1 MTTEREYPQDEK
13 TILLDRQG
21 RRPAQDP
28 ITDFA
33 SAPRV
38 EQLEERMMYA
48 AGLHGAQNFNVG
60 LNPLVTAAW
69 ELLSEVVQLKRRP
82 AQESLRTL
90 NDRLSSAVALFEKRA
105 RHDGV
110 QSSDVLAGR
119 YVLCSVVDEAVVMT
133 SWGSQGDWS
142 KSSLLSSFH
151 GETFGGEKFF
161 QLLDRLSR
169 DPVKHLAT
177 LELMYLCLSLGF
189 EGKYRVMERGLL
201 QLAGVRD
208 ALFRQIRHVR
218 GDSPQ
223 APSPLPAP
231 GLAQRKRVRIVPA
244 SGVAVCVVV
253 CLVIMYSSLSRELSK
268 QREAALQP
276 YHVSA
281 PATLR
286 LRSYE

>member
-1 MTTEREYPQDEK
+1 MTMERDYPQDEK

-21 RRPAQDP
+21 RGPAQGP
-28 ITDFA
+28 LTDFA
-33 SAPRV
+33 SSPRL
-38 EQLEERMMYA
+38 EQLEERMIYA

-69 ELLSEVVQLKRRP
+69 ELLSEVVQLKCSP

-105 RHDGV
+105 RQDGV
-110 QSSDVLAGR
+110 PSSDVMAGR
-119 YVLCSVVDEAVVMT
+119 YVLCSVVDEAVVTT
-133 SWGSQGDWS
+133 SWGSQSDWS

-201 QLAGVRD
+201 QLEGVRD
-208 ALFRQIRHVR
+208 ALYRQIRHVR
-218 GDSPQ
+218 GES
-223 APSPLPAP
+223 AHVLSPLPAP
-231 GLAQRKRVRIVPA
+231 GLARRKRVRIVPA
-244 SGVAVCVVV
+244 SGVAVCVVA
-253 CLVIMYSSLSRELSK
+253 CLVVMYSSFAWELSK

-276 YHVSA
+276 YQGSA

-286 LRSYE
+286 LGSY